1 MTFSRLF
8 IVVIFLFSIT
18 GISGLANVSNAA
30 SSHKGKLQPEKDY
43 HSFANTD
50 EVILKHIDLD
60 LAVDF
65 DKKQM
70 RGHAIMSLKYL
81 TDKAETLVLDTR
93 ALNIEKVEVRKKTE
107 AKQGKWKKAKF
118 LLRKADPALGSA
130 LAIALKDGVDEVKV
144 HYSTSPEASG
154 LQWLT
159 PAQTA
164 GKKHPFLFS
173 QAQAIHARSF
183 IPLQDTPQVRVTYNA
198 TIRTPK
204 ALRAVMSAEN
214 DPEAERNGVYTFK
227 MPQAI
232 PSYLI
237 AIAVGDLEFK
247 AMGKRT
253 GVYAEAEILN
263 PAAAEFADT
272 ESMLEETEKKFGP
285 YSWGRYDLLI
295 LPPSFPFGGMEN
307 PRLSFI
313 TPTVIA
319 GDKSLVALIAHE
331 LAHSWSGNTVTNA
344 TWRDLW
350 LNEGFTTYLTYRIM
364 EIIYGERRFKMESV
378 LGYQDLEAAVASVK
392 KDDQRLAV
400 DVRGRDPDDAFSNI
414 PYEKG
419 SLLLTEIEHKIG
431 REAFDE
437 FLKTYFAKY
446 QFQSLHTEEFLDYLN
461 THLIKRYPDK
471 LSLDRVKQWVYESG
485 FPADAPKP
493 QSDAFTIIE
502 DKRERWLAGGLIARK
517 IRHGEWTVHE
527 WLFFL
532 NNLPEQLSA
541 SQMAELDR
549 VFELTESKN
558 NEIAHSWLL
567 IAIRNDYQPAYP
579 RLEKYLVEIGRRKLI
594 TPLYDA
600 LMKTKKGAVFAKR
613 VYKKAR
619 PGYHPLAQGTMDKI
633 VYPEGK

>member
-1 MTFSRLF
+1 MTFSRL
-8 IVVIFLFSIT
+8 IIALILLF
-18 GISGLANVSNAA
+18 GAVSSYAA
-30 SSHKGKLQPEKDY
+30 SSRSDILQPEKDY
-43 HSFANTD
+43 HSFANTH
-50 EVILKHIDLD
+50 EVILTHIDLD
-60 LAVDF
+60 LSVDF
-65 DKKQM
+65 NKKQL
-70 RGHAIMSLKYL
+70 RGHAILSLKHL
-81 TDKAETLVLDTR
+81 VDDAETLVLDTR
-93 ALNIEKVEVRKKTE
+93 ALDIKKVEILTVGKDNE
-107 AKQGKWKKAKF
+107 QKWKKTKF
-118 LLRKADPALGSA
+118 LLRKKDPALGSA
-130 LAIALKDGVDEVKV
+130 LAIALPEKADKVKIQ
-144 HYSTSPEASG
+144 YSTSPEASG

-159 PAQTA
+159 PVQTA

-183 IPLQDTPQVRVTYNA
+183 IPLQDTPQVRVTYDA

-214 DPEAERNGVYTFK
+214 DPNAPLNGEHHFK

-253 GVYAEAEILN
+253 GVYAEAEILSD
-263 PAAAEFADT
+263 AAAEFADT
-272 ESMLEETEKKFGP
+272 ESMLEETEVKFGP
-285 YSWGRYDLLI
+285 YIWGRYDLLI

-419 SLLLTEIEHKIG
+419 SLLLTEIEQRVG
-431 REAFDE
+431 REVFDD

-446 QFQSLHTEEFLDYLN
+446 QFKSLHTEEFLDYLN
-461 THLIKRYPDK
+461 THLIKRYPEK
-471 LSLDRVKQWVYESG
+471 LSLDRVKKWVYESG
-485 FPADAPKP
+485 FPADAPHP

-502 DKRERWLAGGLIARK
+502 DKRERWLGGRLIARK
-517 IRHGEWTVHE
+517 IKSSDWTVHE

-532 NNLPEQLSA
+532 NNLPEQLST
-541 SQMAELDR
+541 SQMSELDR
-549 VFELTESKN
+549 VFNLTNSKN
-558 NEIAHSWLL
+558 NEITHSWLL
-567 IAIRNDYQPAYP
+567 IAIRNNYQPAYP
-579 RLEKYLVEIGRRKLI
+579 RLEKYLVKIGRRKLI
-594 TPLYDA
+594 TPLYKA
-600 LMKTKKGAVFAKR
+600 LMKTKQGSVFAKR
-613 VYKKAR
+613 VYKRAR
-619 PGYHPLAQGTMDKI
+619 SGYHPLAQGTMDK
-633 VYPEGK
+633 VVNGG